1 MGRERRD
8 EGGGVEGRIR
18 LWVKVTERVSLILK
32 MGLGDFLWDR
42 RLIQRWVV
50 ACELVVLG

>member
-8 EGGGVEGRIR
+8 EGGVEGRIR

-32 MGLGDFLWDR
+32 LGLGDFLWDR

>member
-32 MGLGDFLWDR
+32 MGLGDFLWDG